1 MYPGGGVEHLA
12 GSEHPVGVEAPLTV
26 GVGDPDPAESEGLEV
41 PHAQTNA
48 IVSAVA
54 GCPMKPRMVTANE
67 FTERGRSRG

>member
-26 GVGDPDPAESEGLEV
+26 GGGDADPAESEGLEV

-48 IVSAVA
+48 IVSMVAV
-54 GCPMKPRMVTANE
+54 CPMKPRMATTSE
-67 FTERGRSRG
+67 LTERRRSRG